1 MALKK
6 LKINT
11 VIIYCTITS
20 ALILALFIYLLS
32 PEEEPDFSKQ
42 IVGAESKTNVESQD
56 SDYEDMMQKFSKA
69 KEQEKEQKK
78 LSQPDINNNVNK
90 IRSNDMMEAPQE
102 KSLHVVYEDDFS
114 KNVVLP
120 NGSVTPILKS
130 NVLGDSEEIEAKFK
144 FEARNE
150 QWASNWE
157 HTLNNIVGSAGSQFN
172 TGGYDITC
180 KSKTCKIGVKLS
192 QDNPYGYD
200 EAFRA
205 LNKEFVLN
213 EMKVV
218 PGPIKEEGTEHIVYY
233 YFPDG
238 Q

>member
-1 MALKK
+1 MQK
-6 LKINT
+6 LKINQ
-11 VIIYCTITS
+11 VITFWTIMGC
-20 ALILALFIYLLS
+20 IFLALFIYLLA
-32 PEEEPDFSKQ
+32 PKEKAELSKDK
-42 IVGAESKTNVESQD
+42 VTTENMVTAKSQD
-56 SDYEDMMQKFSKA
+56 KAYEDMMQKFSEAQIQEENRKESIQSEPYQKVDQSRA
-69 KEQEKEQKK
+69 KV
-78 LSQPDINNNVNK
+78 IN
-90 IRSNDMMEAPQE
+90 EAPQDT
-102 KSLHVVYEDDFS
+102 SLKVVYEDDFS

-120 NGSVTPILKS
+120 NGSVTPVLKS
-130 NVLGDSEEIEAKFK
+130 NILGDSEEIEAKFK

-157 HTLNNIVGSAGSQFN
+157 HTLNNIVASAGAQFN
-172 TGGYDITC
+172 SGGYNITC

-205 LNKEFVLN
+205 LNKEFVIN

-218 PGPIKEEGTEHIVYY
+218 PGPIKEEGTNHIVYY

-238 Q
+238 